1 MSESMEVGCAG
12 LLGNVGEDLEPGAYL
27 SAQVT
32 EMPRRRADR
41 SRRAPSALVLFP
53 LQPGYFLL

>member
-1 MSESMEVGCAG
+1 MCWVVRECW
-12 LLGNVGEDLEPGAYL
+12 EDLEPRAHL
-27 SAQVT
+27 SARVT